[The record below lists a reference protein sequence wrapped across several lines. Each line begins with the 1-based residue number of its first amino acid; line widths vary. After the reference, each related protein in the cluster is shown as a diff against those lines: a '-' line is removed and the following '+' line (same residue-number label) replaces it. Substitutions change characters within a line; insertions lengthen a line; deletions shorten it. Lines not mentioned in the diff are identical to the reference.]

1 MAVQAVRYTLPES
14 DETFDAM
21 LRNVLIEMLLVMLQ
35 DSDMEIRR
43 LAMTTLNSAAH
54 NKPDLILPHLGELL
68 PFVLSES
75 VIKKELIRE
84 VMLGPFKHKVDDGL
98 EVRKVSRLHHY
109 IQSCTSLTLGLMQS
123 AYETL
128 YALMETAF
136 TRINNIDFYDRVI
149 AGLKDD
155 NDIRQLCNLMVTKLI
170 VIDPDETARRLDS
183 IAEAYRGVL
192 SIKLKDNAVKQ
203 DVEKQEETNKS
214 ILRVTLLL
222 GDKMKAMTGNAG
234 AATSNTA
241 AAGAWTGYW
250 EWANKEFDRQLK
262 GLREES
268 SQLHT
273 RTL

>member
-1 MAVQAVRYTLPES
+1 MS
-14 DETFDAM
+14 FS
-21 LRNVLIEMLLVMLQ
+21 I
-35 DSDMEIRR
+35 
-43 LAMTTLNSAAH
+43 
-54 NKPDLILPHLGELL
+54 
-68 PFVLSES
+68 
-75 VIKKELIRE
+75 
-84 VMLGPFKHKVDDGL
+84 
-98 EVRKVSRLHHY
+98 
-109 IQSCTSLTLGLMQS
+109 QS

-241 AAGAWTGYW
+241 AAGVWTGYW
-250 EWANKEFDRQLK
+250 EWANKEFEKQLK

>member
-98 EVRKVSRLHHY
+98 EVRKVNRISVFVLLC
-109 IQSCTSLTLGLMQS
+109 ISLIIVSIQS

-222 GDKMKAMTGNAG
+222 GDKMKARTGNAG

-241 AAGAWTGYW
+241 AAGIWTGYW
-250 EWANKEFDRQLK
+250 EWANKEFEKQLK
-262 GLREES
+262 GLQEES